1 MGWLEDVMGRLQG
14 MQGRGWAGNNPMAQQ
29 LNRGP
34 QMGDQGGFGRMMQE
48 RGGWGQGGQQFQMPQ
63 FNMDRF
69 RQMMGQQGQSPQPQA
84 MLPPQAQPPQGM
96 PSQGFQ
102 GFQEMLNLRQP
113 QPQLQPQPTPQP
125 MATEMQQAPRGTNFS
140 QRINPTP
147 FSSSM
152 IVGGGGQNPTS
163 GLSAGLKMGAP
174 ARSGGFGI

>member
-102 GFQEMLNLRQP
+102 GQP
-113 QPQLQPQPTPQP
+113 QPQPQPTPQP
-125 MATEMQQAPRGTNFS
+125 MATHASTNAGMDMNEMTG
-140 QRINPTP
+140 QRIPSP
-147 FSSSM
+147 SSS
-152 IVGGGGQNPTS
+152 
-163 GLSAGLKMGAP
+163 LSTGLKMGAP
-174 ARSGGFGI
+174 ARPYSLSGGFGI